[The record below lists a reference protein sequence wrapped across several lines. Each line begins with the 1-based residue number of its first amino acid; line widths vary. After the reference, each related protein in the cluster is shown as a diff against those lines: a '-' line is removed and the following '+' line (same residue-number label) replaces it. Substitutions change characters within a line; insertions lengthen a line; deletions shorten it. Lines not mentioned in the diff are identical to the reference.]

1 MSASPLEPIDP
12 SAIAIEGARPIPRT
26 LHRDPRGFLVEMLRK
41 DDRSVDGGQFAM
53 AYTSVTVPGSFR
65 DRDRWHVHERQ
76 TDRFIVPSGEMILA
90 LHDARPASPTRG
102 RLEVIRMSGAPMD
115 RPGSP
120 EPSSLTTHLVPIPP
134 GVLHCIGNLS
144 DHPFVLVN
152 FPSQLYDATDEGRLP
167 FADQPIAALGGPFRW
182 EDVPR
187 RGSGTG

>member
-1 MSASPLEPIDP
+1 MSASSLEPIDP
-12 SAIAIEGARPIPRT
+12 SAIQIVGARPIART

-41 DDRSVDGGQFAM
+41 DDRPVDGAHFEM

-90 LHDARPASPTRG
+90 LLDGRAASPTRG
-102 RLEVIRMSGAPMD
+102 RLEVIRMTGAPLD
-115 RPGSP
+115 APGS
-120 EPSSLTTHLVPIPP
+120 EPAGSLTTHLVPIPP

-144 DHPFVLVN
+144 DRPFFLVN
-152 FPSQLYDATDEGRLP
+152 FPTQLYDASDEGRVP
-167 FADQPIAALGGPFRW
+167 FTERPIASFGAPFRW

-187 RGSGTG
+187 RRSGSG